1 MQAKIVLE
9 WNSTS
14 TLDSVV
20 EMEVYNDLKR
30 QRDRW
35 SSRAQKLILSSLIPA
50 VARHK
55 SLSKKLL
62 PETDVTWYFLKQYE
76 TVKRTKKWIHIFLR
90 ES

>member
-9 WNSTS
+9 WDSTS

-35 SSRAQKLILSSLIPA
+35 SSCAQKLMLRSLIPA
-50 VARHK
+50 VARHTSLQVLYQK
-55 SLSKKLL
+55 SCN
-62 PETDVTWYFLKQYE
+62 LKQMSPD
-76 TVKRTKKWIHIFLR
+76 I
-90 ES
+90 S